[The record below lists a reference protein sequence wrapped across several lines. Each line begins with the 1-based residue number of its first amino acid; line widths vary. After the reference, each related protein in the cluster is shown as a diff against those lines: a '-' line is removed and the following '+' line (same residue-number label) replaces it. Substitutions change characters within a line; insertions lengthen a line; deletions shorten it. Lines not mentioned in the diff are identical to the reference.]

1 LSFRAFSGILPG
13 SNGDAS
19 VIRSMTG
26 FGRGEASSDGV
37 RLAVEVK
44 TVNHRYFSAA
54 LRLPREYGSL
64 EQTLTAQLKGRVE
77 RGHAAVSFELLP
89 EGGRDAE
96 FGLNREVLL
105 GYLGV
110 LDELR
115 AAAGPS
121 AGVDLTQFL
130 TLPGVVEKLAR
141 EPLPEARFLT
151 LASRAL
157 DEALTRLVALREQ
170 EGARLAEDVRA
181 RLNEIEAAV
190 ERIVRLAPER
200 ERRERE
206 RLAAKLAD
214 LLGARDEL
222 GELRLAQEVALLADR
237 LDIAEEVTRFR
248 SHAALFRETL
258 AGEAPAGR
266 QLTFILQEMLREVN
280 TMGAKANDSRIA
292 QEVIAVKN
300 ELEKIREQAENIE

>member
-1 LSFRAFSGILPG
+1 
-13 SNGDAS
+13 
-19 VIRSMTG
+19 MTG
-26 FGRGEASSDGV
+26 FGRGEASTDGV

-64 EQTLTAQLKGRVE
+64 EQGLTAQLKRRVE
-77 RGHAAVSFELLP
+77 RGHAAVSFDLLP
-89 EGGRDAE
+89 EGRADQE
-96 FGLNREVLL
+96 FTLNRDVLR
-105 GYLGV
+105 GYFGV

-115 AAAGPS
+115 GMAGPS

-130 TLPGVVEKLAR
+130 TLPGVVEKTAR
-141 EPLPEARFLT
+141 EPLPEATFLA

-157 DEALTRLVALREQ
+157 DEALAGLVALREQ
-170 EGARLAEDVRA
+170 EGARLADDVRA
-181 RLNEIEAAV
+181 RLLGIEAAV
-190 ERIVRLAPER
+190 ERIALLAPER

-206 RLAAKLAD
+206 RLAGKLAD

-222 GELRLAQEVALLADR
+222 GELRLAQEIALLADR

-248 SHAALFRETL
+248 AHTALFRETL
-258 AGEAPAGR
+258 AADAPAGR

>member
-1 LSFRAFSGILPG
+1 
-13 SNGDAS
+13 
-19 VIRSMTG
+19 MTG
-26 FGRGEASSDGV
+26 FGRGEASGDGV

-54 LRLPREYGSL
+54 LRLPREYGAL
-64 EQTLTAQLKGRVE
+64 EQGLTARLKRRVE
-77 RGHAAVSFELLP
+77 RGHAAVSFDLLP
-89 EGGRDAE
+89 DGRTDFE
-96 FGLNREVLL
+96 FALNREVLR
-105 GYLGV
+105 GYLGA
-110 LDELR
+110 LEELR
-115 AAAGPS
+115 GVVGPS
-121 AGVDLTQFL
+121 GGVDLTQLL
-130 TLPGVVEKLAR
+130 TLPGVVEKAAR
-141 EPLPEARFLT
+141 EPLPEEAFQA
-151 LASRAL
+151 LATRAL
-157 DEALTRLVALREQ
+157 DEALARLVTLREQ

-181 RLNEIEAAV
+181 RLAGIEATV
-190 ERIVRLAPER
+190 ERIAALAPER
-200 ERRERE
+200 ERRERD

-222 GELRLAQEVALLADR
+222 GELRLTQEIALLADR

-248 SHAALFRETL
+248 AHTALFRETL
-258 AGEAPAGR
+258 AADAPAGR